1 MKNKNQS
8 GRTILEMLAVLAI
21 IGILSVM
28 GVAGITIAM
37 QHYRLNATTNQVKT
51 AITALKS
58 ANLKLK
64 SVVDADGVPC
74 VPNGS
79 ATRMACPKLET
90 QMSVDLA
97 DVFSDDLS
105 DSGACRKYNTTAG
118 ITATICQSATDSS
131 GKQIETATDKKNN
144 TINTKYVG
152 DARIEVTMALPKSAI
167 TDKKALTVD
176 GCSMLIGPHVP
187 YDAITIGGITCS
199 HDEVEKGI
207 GDCNTTALCK
217 KLIPNT

>member
-8 GRTILEMLAVLAI
+8 GRTMLEMLAVLAI

-28 GVAGITIAM
+28 GIAGITIAM

-64 SVVDADGVPC
+64 SVVDADGVAC
-74 VPNGS
+74 VPGGS

-90 QMSVDLA
+90 QMSVDLS
-97 DVFSDDLS
+97 DVFSEDLS
-105 DSGACRKYNTTAG
+105 DSDECRKYNTTAG

-131 GKQIETATDKKNN
+131 GKQIETTQNKE
-144 TINTKYVG
+144 NTKYVG